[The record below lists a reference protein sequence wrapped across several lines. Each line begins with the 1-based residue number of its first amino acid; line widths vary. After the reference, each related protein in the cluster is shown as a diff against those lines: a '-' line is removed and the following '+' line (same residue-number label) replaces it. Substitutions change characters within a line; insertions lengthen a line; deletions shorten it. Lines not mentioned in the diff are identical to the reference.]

1 MRRFTLPELT
11 QRILSGLV
19 LIAVALLTAWSGGLI
34 SVITFLVLGLLVLDE
49 WESLTGTRA
58 PRRLIMGTLIV
69 SFTAF
74 AAHYLG
80 PLSALAMA
88 AGLLFLALGAA
99 LLESPRRWFLTG
111 VAYAAWLV
119 ASLISLRGHDAI
131 GLTALLFVFVAVWST
146 DIAAYFGGLTI
157 GGPKLSPM
165 ISPNKT
171 WAGAI
176 SGAIAAIA
184 LCLAF
189 LVWAR
194 TSDWDI
200 GLAAISG
207 GRGVGLSMTAVAFVA
222 LIAFALSFAA
232 QVGDLFESALKR
244 KFGVKDS
251 GSLLPGHGGFM
262 DRVDGLVFASAAA
275 FLIGLALRGEGT
287 VAEGFFA
294 FAVG

>member
-99 LLESPRRWFLTG
+99 TREREAMVSLGG
-111 VAYAAWLV
+111 V
-119 ASLISLRGHDAI
+119 
-131 GLTALLFVFVAVWST
+131 
-146 DIAAYFGGLTI
+146 
-157 GGPKLSPM
+157 
-165 ISPNKT
+165 
-171 WAGAI
+171 
-176 SGAIAAIA
+176 
-184 LCLAF
+184 
-189 LVWAR
+189 
-194 TSDWDI
+194 
-200 GLAAISG
+200 
-207 GRGVGLSMTAVAFVA
+207 
-222 LIAFALSFAA
+222 
-232 QVGDLFESALKR
+232 
-244 KFGVKDS
+244 
-251 GSLLPGHGGFM
+251 
-262 DRVDGLVFASAAA
+262 
-275 FLIGLALRGEGT
+275 
-287 VAEGFFA
+287 
-294 FAVG
+294 